1 MPKKLL
7 TAPIAVALGIIALR
21 AATIPKFEVTPDIQA
36 ALDHI
41 SANSLRGN
49 LSFLASDMLE
59 GRGTPSRGLDL
70 AAEFIAAQ
78 YRRAGLEPIAGDS
91 YFQVADM
98 VVRRPDLTGF
108 KLEITNGSSTVEIA
122 ANEVRLENNAAID
135 LEKAPIVKITGAAPP
150 QPDSLAGKIV
160 LVQMREAR
168 MMEEALEKAHP
179 ALLIA
184 VGRSFAGM
192 PASPRTS
199 LVDPTQPGPTSRVIV
214 MSPKITGVF
223 DALKPD
229 ATVSVH
235 AAAPSDEHAKIR
247 NVIGILRGSDPALK
261 DTYVVVSAHYD
272 HLGMKPSGEGDRI
285 YNGANDDGSGT
296 VSVIEIANALA
307 TMKTHPRRSIAFMA
321 FFGEEEGLI
330 GSEYYV
336 HHPMLPLAKTVGN
349 VELEQVG
356 RTDSTDGK
364 QVASAAP
371 TGYEYSN
378 IPQIYKSA
386 GELTGIKVYNS
397 GRTSSDFYT
406 GSDNLSFA
414 RVGIPAHTFCVAYM
428 YPDYH
433 GLADEW
439 QKIDYDNMAKVD
451 RMMALGTVMLADDAN
466 PPQWNESNAAAKRF
480 AAERKQ

>member
-7 TAPIAVALGIIALR
+7 TASIAVAIGIIALR
-21 AATIPKFEVTPDIQA
+21 AATVPKFEVTPDIQS

-49 LSFLASDMLE
+49 LAFLASDLLE
-59 GRGTPSRGLDL
+59 GRGTPSRGLDI

-78 YRRAGLEPIAGDS
+78 YRRAGLEPVAGDS

-98 VVRRPDLTGF
+98 IVRRPNLAGF
-108 KLEITNGSSTVEIA
+108 KLEIANGSSIIQIA
-122 ANEVRLENNAAID
+122 PHEVRLENAAAID
-135 LEKAPIVKITGAAPP
+135 LERAPIVKVTAAAPP
-150 QPDSLAGKIV
+150 KPDSLAGKIG
-160 LVQMREAR
+160 LVQMRDAR
-168 MMEEALEKAHP
+168 TMDEALEKAHP
-179 ALLIA
+179 ALLIVA
-184 VGRSFAGM
+184 GRTYSGT
-192 PASPRTS
+192 PPPQRVS
-199 LVDPTQPGPTSRVIV
+199 LIDPTQPSAVSRLIV
-214 MSPKITGVF
+214 MSSKITGVY
-223 DALKPD
+223 DALQPD
-229 ATVSVH
+229 ASVSIH
-235 AAAPSDEHAKIR
+235 AAAPADEPAKIR

-261 DTYVVVSAHYD
+261 DTYIVVSAHYD
-272 HLGMKPSGEGDRI
+272 HLGMKPSGDGDRI

-296 VSVIEIANALA
+296 VSVIEIASAVA
-307 TMKTHPRRSIAFMA
+307 VMKTHPRRSIAFIT

-336 HHPMLPLAKTVGN
+336 HHPMLPLAKTVAN

-356 RTDSTDGK
+356 RTDASDGK
-364 QVASAAP
+364 QIATAAP
-371 TGYEYSN
+371 TGYDYSN
-378 IPQIYKSA
+378 IPQIFKSA

-397 GRTSSDFYT
+397 GRTSNDFYT

-414 RVGIPAHTFCVAYM
+414 QAGIPAHAFCVAYI

-466 PPQWNESNAAAKRF
+466 APQWNESNATARRF
-480 AAERKQ
+480 AEQRKQ